1 MKINENTKWG
11 ELDKDLEML
20 DNLTVRFNKDGSPVK
35 PKPAVMGYR
44 KDDIPGGDIG
54 GDIEPEYTANGE
66 INPFHGTDD
75 TAHISSSNRT
85 LVYWKDAFEEKVR
98 ENVRLEDRIKVLRME
113 LDAVKSMVDQ
123 AIKYKRGL

>member
-98 ENVRLEDRIKVLRME
+98 EIVRLESKLAYANATIEDLKEE
-113 LDAVKSMVDQ
+113 LKEF
-123 AIKYKRGL
+123 YNENN

>member
-11 ELDKDLEML
+11 DLNPELSQL
-20 DNLTVRFNKDGSPVK
+20 DK

-44 KDDIPGGDIG
+44 ADDEPDRTSIPSC
-54 GDIEPEYTANGE
+54 NV
-66 INPFHGTDD
+66 
-75 TAHISSSNRT
+75 T
-85 LVYWKDAFEEKVR
+85 LVYWKNAFEEKVR
-98 ENVRLEDRIKVLRME
+98 ENARLEDRIKVLRME

>member
-35 PKPAVMGYR
+35 PKPAVMWYR

-98 ENVRLEDRIKVLRME
+98 EIVRLESKLAYANATIEDLKEE
-113 LDAVKSMVDQ
+113 LKEF
-123 AIKYKRGL
+123 YNENN

>member
-11 ELDKDLEML
+11 EVDKDLEFL
-20 DNLTVRFNKDGSPVK
+20 DK
-35 PKPAVMGYR
+35 PKPKLSVMGYN
-44 KDDIPGGDIG
+44 KDDIPGGDI
-54 GDIEPEYTANGE
+54 EREYTANGE

>member
-11 ELDKDLEML
+11 EVDKDLEFL
-20 DNLTVRFNKDGSPVK
+20 DK
-35 PKPAVMGYR
+35 PKPKLSVMGYN
-44 KDDIPGGDIG
+44 KDDIPGGDI
-54 GDIEPEYTANGE
+54 EREYTANGE

-98 ENVRLEDRIKVLRME
+98 EIVRLESKLAYANATIEDLKEE
-113 LDAVKSMVDQ
+113 LKEF
-123 AIKYKRGL
+123 YNENN

>member
-1 MKINENTKWG
+1 MKINENTKGG

-66 INPFHGTDD
+66 INPFYNLDD
-75 TAHISSSNRT
+75 TAHISSSNKT

-98 ENVRLEDRIKVLRME
+98 EIVRLESKLAYANATIEDLKEE
-113 LDAVKSMVDQ
+113 LKEF
-123 AIKYKRGL
+123 YNENN

>member
-1 MKINENTKWG
+1 MKIYENTKWG

-66 INPFHGTDD
+66 ITPFHGTDD

-98 ENVRLEDRIKVLRME
+98 EIVRLESKLAYANSTIEDLKEELKVFYNE
-113 LDAVKSMVDQ
+113 
-123 AIKYKRGL
+123 YN

>member
-85 LVYWKDAFEEKVR
+85 LVYWKDAFETKVR
-98 ENVRLEDRIKVLRME
+98 EIVRLESKLAYANATIEDLKEE
-113 LDAVKSMVDQ
+113 LKEF
-123 AIKYKRGL
+123 YNENN

>member
-11 ELDKDLEML
+11 EVDKDLEFL
-20 DNLTVRFNKDGSPVK
+20 DHPAFPKPDVYKTRQK

-75 TAHISSSNRT
+75 TAHISSSNKT

-98 ENVRLEDRIKVLRME
+98 EIVRLESKLAYANATIEDLKEE
-113 LDAVKSMVDQ
+113 LKEF
-123 AIKYKRGL
+123 YNENN

>member
-1 MKINENTKWG
+1 MKINQDTVWG
-11 ELDKDLEML
+11 DLDKNLEML
-20 DNLTVRFNKDGSPVK
+20 DNLAVRFNKDGSPVK

-44 KDDIPGGDIG
+44 KDDIPGC
-54 GDIEPEYTANGE
+54 DIEPEYTANGE

-98 ENVRLEDRIKVLRME
+98 EIVRLESKLAYANATIEDLKEE
-113 LDAVKSMVDQ
+113 LKEF
-123 AIKYKRGL
+123 YNENN